1 MSKMV
6 NDIDAITLAKLVQ
19 KVDPLKKTI
28 IVDCRSFVDY
38 NQSHIRYA
46 INAFYSKMMRR
57 RVYDNKVCD
66 SIMLSQI
73 GEEKCNSTLV
83 DLVLYSENDET
94 VGKQSLTNNYST
106 VFSSS
111 GIKRKHQN
119 GVKCSGDE
127 SSQKLLRTLQE
138 KFTSSKRFNNVLI
151 LRGKFFFLF
160 SSLSLQRIL
169 WEFFYLIIFHTFIA
183 KKKKTT
189 RI

>member
-1 MSKMV
+1 
-6 NDIDAITLAKLVQ
+6 
-19 KVDPLKKTI
+19 
-28 IVDCRSFVDY
+28 
-38 NQSHIRYA
+38 
-46 INAFYSKMMRR
+46 
-57 RVYDNKVCD
+57 
-66 SIMLSQI
+66 MLSQI

-183 KKKKTT
+183 KKKKKRLEFELLDLLIIYDSSKLVIKLPDLYETK
-189 RI
+189 